1 MLTLDVSEQ
10 EFFNED
16 TGEIKVLKP
25 TRLQLEHSLVSMSK
39 WESKWEIPFLGKGK
53 KTDEQIRDYIR
64 CMTITQ
70 NVDPSVYFALTSEDI
85 SKVDKYINKKMT
97 ATWFSNEE
105 ERRGRQKTVT
115 SEVIYYWMITLG
127 IPVEFQKWHL
137 NRLMTLI
144 KIVSIENSPK
154 KKMGKRALANR
165 NTSLNAQR
173 IARMKSGR
181 G

>member
-1 MLTLDVSEQ
+1 MLTLEVAGQ
-10 EFFNED
+10 EFFNEE
-16 TGEIKVLKP
+16 TGEIKALKP
-25 TRLQLEHSLVSMSK
+25 TRLQLEHSLVSLSK
-39 WESKWEIPFLGKGK
+39 WESKWETPFLGKGE

-70 NVDPSVYFALTSEDI
+70 NVDPSVYFALTPEDI
-85 SKVDKYINKKMT
+85 SKVDKYINSKMT
-97 ATWFSNEE
+97 ATWFSKEE
-105 ERRGRQKTVT
+105 DRRGQRETIT
-115 SEVIYYWMITLG
+115 SEIIYYWMITLG

-144 KIVSIENSPK
+144 KVVSIKNSPK
-154 KKMGKRALANR
+154 KKMSQRALAHR

-173 IARMKSGR
+173 IASMKSGR